1 MRMQKRKDTAS
12 TNRINH
18 VYALGTIVFVGLLH
32 KTGRVG
38 TLYTKPSIASK
49 AHYIPRTQGRAYYRT
64 NRDPKNG
71 RGKVKHGRS
80 LPGCEAL
87 CWSVEQWYTLVIEL
101 LKAQELVKN
110 DGDSS
115 RETESI
121 ALQALEV
128 EWNEVRTN
136 MRLHRQDGA
145 HCLVYFGDKVEYCR
159 GVVSGEI
166 AQAADLEAAILPV
179 CRRYLHM
186 AKEYE
191 TDAMQCLKG
200 S

>member
-18 VYALGTIVFVGLLH
+18 FCALGMVVFVGLLH
-32 KTGRVG
+32 KTGWVG

-64 NRDPKNG
+64 DRDLKNG

-87 CWSVEQWYTLVIEL
+87 CWSVEQWYTSVIEL
-101 LKAQELVKN
+101 LKAQELAKN

-121 ALQALEV
+121 ALQTLKE
-128 EWNEVRTN
+128 EWNETRAN
-136 MRLHRQDGA
+136 MRLRGQDGA

-159 GVVSGEI
+159 GVVSGKI
-166 AQAADLEAAILPV
+166 SQAVDLEAVILPV

>member
-1 MRMQKRKDTAS
+1 MLVDAKITQ
-12 TNRINH
+12 N
-18 VYALGTIVFVGLLH
+18 YARVIFLGLSG
-32 KTGRVG
+32 
-38 TLYTKPSIASK
+38 
-49 AHYIPRTQGRAYYRT
+49 
-64 NRDPKNG
+64 
-71 RGKVKHGRS
+71 
-80 LPGCEAL
+80 
-87 CWSVEQWYTLVIEL
+87 WSMEQWYTLVIEL

-115 RETESI
+115 RETENI
-121 ALQALEV
+121 AHQALEV

-136 MRLHRQDGA
+136 MRLHRPDGA

-159 GVVSGEI
+159 GVVSGKI
-166 AQAADLEAAILPV
+166 SQAVDLEAVILPV